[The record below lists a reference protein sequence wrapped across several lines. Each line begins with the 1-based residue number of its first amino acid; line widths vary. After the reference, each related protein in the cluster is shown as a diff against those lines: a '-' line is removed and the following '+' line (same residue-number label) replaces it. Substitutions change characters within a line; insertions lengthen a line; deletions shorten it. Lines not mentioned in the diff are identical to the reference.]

1 MKLGLH
7 VAATEWRGGPG
18 RFGRTLAEVV
28 EAAEAAGFDAVSVT
42 DHVWGSRRV
51 GFTNRTDV
59 VTLASGE
66 RLVGQRDRC
75 REHAEYRLRVM
86 RALPVFGAAINELRP
101 AA

>member
-1 MKLGLH
+1 M
-7 VAATEWRGGPG
+7 
-18 RFGRTLAEVV
+18 
-28 EAAEAAGFDAVSVT
+28 
-42 DHVWGSRRV
+42 

-75 REHAEYRLRVM
+75 REDAEYRLRGM